1 MLNWSILPGICAYR
15 VQILEQEFMGF
26 ETVHLQK
33 SILLRN
39 IKHCIG
45 VNAVIGAKGLLD
57 QYLLY
62 FLLEQTNSSTD
73 IIIGYRS
80 ANTATTYS
88 AFHLEEL

>member
-1 MLNWSILPGICAYR
+1 M
-15 VQILEQEFMGF
+15 
-26 ETVHLQK
+26 
-33 SILLRN
+33 
-39 IKHCIG
+39 
-45 VNAVIGAKGLLD
+45 IGAKGLLD

-88 AFHLEEL
+88 AFHFEEFWYFQLKNEHWFPDFFFMGVEKKNFYNSGDY

>member
-1 MLNWSILPGICAYR
+1 M
-15 VQILEQEFMGF
+15 
-26 ETVHLQK
+26 
-33 SILLRN
+33 
-39 IKHCIG
+39 
-45 VNAVIGAKGLLD
+45 IGAKGLLD

-88 AFHLEEL
+88 AFHFEEF